1 MQIDK
6 VLHYMKS
13 RSYSFTTLAPEEVHL
28 KAIEKLEA
36 ELQKQHGNLNSEVEI
51 ANQIYL
57 IFISRP

>member
-1 MQIDK
+1 
-6 VLHYMKS
+6 MKS